1 MPTFTIDGV
10 DLQSALAIRV
20 TSDSVFH
27 TVSGVRSS
35 AVSLPG
41 MHGSLTVQT
50 EEFYEAGHLVLQCWM
65 DGQGNPTTHEQ
76 KLDAFLTLLQGPLDV
91 RKTMSD
97 GTIRQA
103 LCYLRASVDPEH
115 RPGAWTKL
123 AIPLEMPGAFW
134 RDVSASTFS
143 QTQPVN
149 GTTYAMSNLA
159 GDTAPITDAVILWT
173 GPITNPQ
180 ATDPVSGSSITWQGT
195 VAAGAQVRVQAGT
208 MTAVSGT
215 GIGLAGAGAD
225 ASGALVPSGPGSAFR
240 LIEFMPLMVGGDPT
254 NRSVSIKVNGSGI
267 TSATNVQVSARR
279 AFI

>member
-10 DLQSALAIRV
+10 DLTATLGIFV

-27 TVSGVRSS
+27 ASAALRSS

-41 MHGSLTVQT
+41 MHGSLTVQA
-50 EEFYEAGHLVLQCWM
+50 EEFYDAGQLVLQCWM
-65 DGQGNPTTHEQ
+65 DGKGNATTHEQ
-76 KLDAFLTLLQGPLDV
+76 RLDAFMTLLQGPLDV

-97 GTIRQA
+97 TSIRQA
-103 LCYLRASVDPEH
+103 LCYMRASIDPEH
-115 RPGAWTKL
+115 RPGAFTKMTV
-123 AIPLEMPGAFW
+123 PLEIPGVFW
-134 RDVSASTFS
+134 RDVAASTFT

-149 GTTYAMSNLA
+149 GTTYTMANLA
-159 GDTAPITDAVILWT
+159 GTTAPITDTVILWT

-195 VAAGAQVRVQAGT
+195 VAAGTQVRVQAAT

-215 GIGLAGAGAD
+215 GIGLTGPGTD

-240 LIEFMPLMVGGDPT
+240 LIEFMPAMVGSDPT

-267 TSATNVQVSARR
+267 TSATSVQVSARR

>member
-10 DLQSALAIRV
+10 DLQSTLGVRV

-27 TVSGVRSS
+27 TMSGVRSS
-35 AVSLPG
+35 AISLPG
-41 MHGSLTVQT
+41 QHGSTTVQT
-50 EEFYEAGHLVLQCWM
+50 EEFYESGHLILQCWM
-65 DGQGNPTTHEQ
+65 DGLGNPSTHEAR
-76 KLDAFLTLLQGPLDV
+76 LDAFLTLLQGALDV

-97 GTIRQA
+97 ASIRQA
-103 LCYLRASVDPEH
+103 LCYMRASIDPEH
-115 RPGAWTKL
+115 RPGAWTKMTV
-123 AIPLEMPGAFW
+123 PLEMPGAFW

-143 QTQPVN
+143 QTQPVS
-149 GTTYAMSNLA
+149 GTTYAMTNLA
-159 GDTAPITDAVILWT
+159 GTTAPITDAVILWT

-180 ATDPVSGSSITWQGT
+180 ATDPLSGSSITWQGT
-195 VAAGAQVRVQAGT
+195 VAAGSQVRVQAGT
-208 MTAVSGT
+208 MTAVSGV

-240 LIEFMPLMVGGDPT
+240 LIEFMPEMVGGDPLT
-254 NRSVSIKVNGSGI
+254 RRVQVKVTGSGI